1 MLCSPPMSLRDGVG
15 RALAHSMR
23 AYYMPLVAGVA
34 LTASAFMP
42 WMLMGE
48 QRLGGVPDVASL
60 WVLGLGIL
68 AVVLAALSVIT
79 RKNSRHPL
87 LLVGLAAFAIVLLS
101 EQLMERSAE
110 DQAWARSEARAIVV
124 GGAAE
129 AQPSPAMAPG
139 GYLALAAATVITLF
153 GLTMIVRVAGL
164 YAVPDNDDDG

>member
-1 MLCSPPMSLRDGVG
+1 MSLRDGIG

-23 AYYMPLVAGVA
+23 AYYMPLGAGAA
-34 LTASAFMP
+34 LTVSAFMP

-48 QRLGGVPDVASL
+48 QQLGGVPDVAGL

-87 LLVGLAAFAIVLLS
+87 LLVGLAAFAIVLLT
-101 EQLMERSAE
+101 EQLMERSAAA
-110 DQAWARSEARAIVV
+110 QAWARSEASAIVR

-129 AQPSPAMAPG
+129 VQPSPAMALG

-153 GLTMIVRVAGL
+153 GLTMVVRRVASP
-164 YAVPDNDDDG
+164 YAVPDDDDT